1 MSFAPR
7 VSTLLQLIHV
17 ISVELP
23 LLPPRRPEAAV
34 AETMVPWALLS
45 KLVSLSGLSLS
56 VVCLLRLIH
65 FDADYYDVPE
75 GHRRLTFV
83 LHAHL
88 DLPRTL
94 NFGFFSLFSYGIVV
108 L

>member
-1 MSFAPR
+1 M
-7 VSTLLQLIHV
+7 
-17 ISVELP
+17 
-23 LLPPRRPEAAV
+23 
-34 AETMVPWALLS
+34 PWALLS
-45 KLVSLSGLSLS
+45 KLVSLSGLPLS

-83 LHAHL
+83 LYARL

-94 NFGFFSLFSYGIVV
+94 NFGFFSLFFYGIVV